1 MKFTHVMALAIMA
14 ATGGVGA
21 AEAQSLHAGSQ
32 SVGVSASP
40 DDAWVDP
47 CTTRVVLRRIAKSQA
62 EAARGVYIPSGYKKV
77 WEDDRLSLRRTQ
89 QTFAGKA
96 QMEQLWTNT
105 VPRDQIKRSRGRAYT
120 GYAIRCAQY

>member
-14 ATGGVGA
+14 ATCGAGA
-21 AEAQSLHAGSQ
+21 ANAQSFGTS
-32 SVGVSASP
+32 VSA
-40 DDAWVDP
+40 DTAWVDP

-62 EAARGVYIPSGYKKV
+62 EAAQGVYIPSGYKKV

-105 VPRDQIKRSRGRAYT
+105 VPRDEIKRGRGRDYPS
-120 GYAIRCAQY
+120 YAARCAQY